1 MSKRIMRLLAVALAV
16 LLVNASVAYAG
27 ASGTDATSPV
37 TPTSS
42 GPSDPALQGDSSSS
56 TLDEEDDHQD
66 AEDEDEPEDEAD
78 DQGSDEEDDALEAA
92 LEAQAEALDEV
103 EEEME
108 DGVVITL
115 PQDGSVTSD
124 AAIDISGLV
133 KDGYTVKVKVENAGG
148 EQVLTVPVNADGTFN
163 LADLPLEP
171 GKNSIKLSV
180 YDASGKKVGEVEK
193 RIVKPGAA
201 MAKLTDVKGNW
212 AEDVIAKLVAMG
224 IVNGTADGTFQP
236 QEKVEGA
243 QFIKMLSLAAN
254 LNTDNQAMKGF
265 QDLPDGFW
273 ASQYIGAAESHGIV
287 KGDNDEA
294 FDPTQPLTR
303 AQMAVLLIRA
313 LGLEDQAEALAE
325 QSGATQF
332 SDASSV
338 PEWARGSVELA
349 ARLGLIKGMDDGTF
363 RPNLPAD
370 RAQAAALIE
379 RFLQLK
385 ETVNPVQP
393 ATGTTTVETTAT
405 P

>member
-1 MSKRIMRLLAVALAV
+1 MSKRILRILAVALVA
-16 LLVNASVAYAG
+16 LLVNASFAYAA
-27 ASGTDATSPV
+27 ASGTISTTPA

-42 GPSDPALQGDSSSS
+42 DPSAP
-56 TLDEEDDHQD
+56 TLDEEDDHNDVEEGDGQNND
-66 AEDEDEPEDEAD
+66 QEAE
-78 DQGSDEEDDALEAA
+78 QEDDALEAA
-92 LEAQAEALDEV
+92 LKAQAGSLKEV
-103 EEEME
+103 DEEME
-108 DGVVITL
+108 DGVQVTL
-115 PQDGSVTSD
+115 PQDGSVTND
-124 AAIDISGLV
+124 PAIDISGLV
-133 KDGYTVKVKVENAGG
+133 KDGYTVTVKVQNAAG
-148 EQVLTVPVNADGTFN
+148 EQTLTVPVNADGTFN

-265 QDLPDGFW
+265 NDLPDGFW

-287 KGDNDEA
+287 KGDDDEA

-325 QSGATQF
+325 QGGATQF
-332 SDASSV
+332 TDASSV

-349 ARLGLIKGMDDGTF
+349 ARLGLIKGMADGTF
-363 RPNLPAD
+363 QPNLPAD

-385 ETVNPVQP
+385 ET
-393 ATGTTTVETTAT
+393 AT